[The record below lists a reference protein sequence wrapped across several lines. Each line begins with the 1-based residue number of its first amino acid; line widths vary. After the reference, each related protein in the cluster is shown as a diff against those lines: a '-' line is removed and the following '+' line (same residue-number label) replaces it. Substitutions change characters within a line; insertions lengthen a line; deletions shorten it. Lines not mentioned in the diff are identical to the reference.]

1 MSSCKLRP
9 RWIGLLKKCINIVAI
24 ICIDLGFFFFFLR
37 SLITDKLCHKINII
51 SFVTSY
57 FMISII
63 ASTARGSLIF
73 LTGRS
78 LVGLGM
84 DYEMSVVVFPL
95 YFAKCSPK
103 EIRSFWVGFYSL
115 IMGLVKVFPT
125 SLKLFEVKYWPLYW
139 WCLIFFL
146 LRKGVF

>member
-1 MSSCKLRP
+1 MN
-9 RWIGLLKKCINIVAI
+9 W
-24 ICIDLGFFFFFLR
+24 LGIFFFFFR

-63 ASTARGSLIF
+63 ASTAKGSLIF

-78 LVGLGM
+78 LVGLGWVEYGLWNVRCSISIILCRM
-84 DYEMSVVVFPL
+84 L
-95 YFAKCSPK
+95 AQRNAKFLGW
-103 EIRSFWVGFYSL
+103 IYSL
-115 IMGLVKVFPT
+115 IMGLVKVFLT

-139 WCLIFFL
+139 WCLIIFSFEKRCLLIEKWLLMFGYFL
-146 LRKGVF
+146 